1 MAYTR
6 EYVEANREKI
16 NEKRRVKYS
25 TEHRKAEYQEKRE
38 EILRKGKEDRSNCP
52 LCGLDFRRLYIKK
65 HLITRHKLTE
75 LPENLDDLICRPE
88 RKCFVVNKS

>member
-16 NEKRRVKYS
+16 NLKRRQRYN
-25 TEHRKAEYQEKRE
+25 TDYRKVEYQEKRE
-38 EILRKGKEDRSNCP
+38 EILRKGKEDRANCP

-65 HLITRHKLTE
+65 HIITRHKLKE
-75 LPENLDDLICRPE
+75 LPENLDELICRPAI
-88 RKCFVVNKS
+88 KVN